1 MKRLFLGVFGGF
13 CVVIVLIGVFNFIH
27 FSKLHSIQQE
37 LVRIDRIAQDLQDHK
52 ESLQDFGQHKQL
64 FDHIAVSEAVLNSAN
79 EQFWNATAVSL
90 SEPGK
95 SQSEKTSV
103 YRISRCKRE
112 ISSLQKLEAQ
122 LITSAGTIGFKD
134 QGLIGRL
141 RSKAH
146 FIEQSYPQFNM
157 RLLSLRRHEK
167 DFLMRL
173 DPVYLQKMHDEI
185 ELWKSET
192 TLPDEVLIYSSNF
205 DSLATACLDLFGKTG
220 LYARWNSSFDVLQR
234 EIRMQRSVLLR
245 ESFAAS
251 SGARFVNLLIN
262 SLAIL
267 IALGCTI
274 HFTRR
279 FSSQVVQLQKSMEQ
293 YIAANY
299 SYSSDLLLKIPRN
312 EFGKITVHFLQL
324 TRKIKADM
332 QLLEDRVARRTRS
345 LEIKNAQLE
354 LQHLEIMDS
363 LRYARDLQQ
372 SLLVSRTKVLRSF
385 REALIH
391 YLPKDIVGGD
401 FYWLREVTGAN
412 VHRTYFALADC
423 TGHGVPGAL
432 LSVMGMNALDELVES
447 GTEQPADLL
456 NELRSLVTRRLN
468 THEDKRNDGM
478 DLALFMWDHKTNELM
493 FAGAQM
499 PLWIIRKGGIIELKG
514 QRMPIGYTF
523 FEVNPFRQQTVQLL
537 AGDKLVLFSDGIV
550 DQFGG
555 SADKKLGKKAL
566 RELLTKYAD
575 EPGKT
580 LYSKLVLQ
588 HEQWKGQTEQTDDC
602 TLVLL
607 EPSIIN
613 GAVMKVH
620 RRSVK
625 LNEKQHATPV
635 IPIGTASEKN
645 GSLVKS

>member
-13 CVVIVLIGVFNFIH
+13 CVVILFIGIFNFIH
-27 FSKLHSIQQE
+27 FSRLHSIQQE
-37 LVRIDRIAQDLQDHK
+37 LVRIDSIAQELQDHK
-52 ESLQDFGQHKQL
+52 ESLRPFGQHMQF
-64 FDHIAVSEAVLNSAN
+64 FDHIAVSREVLNEAN
-79 EQFWNATAVSL
+79 DEFWKTAAASL
-90 SEPGK
+90 TAQTK
-95 SQSEKTSV
+95 SRSGISGSSSGIEKA
-103 YRISRCKRE
+103 IL
-112 ISSLQKLEAQ
+112 SLKQKEEQ
-122 LITSAGTIGFKD
+122 LIDNAAAIGFKD
-134 QGLIGRL
+134 KGLIGRL
-141 RSKAH
+141 RVKAH
-146 FIEQSYPQFNM
+146 LIEKNFPRHKM

-173 DPVYLQKMHDEI
+173 DPVYQQKMREEI
-185 ELWKSET
+185 ALWKSEAA
-192 TLPDEVLIYSSNF
+192 LPDEVVIYSSNF
-205 DSLATACLDLFGKTG
+205 DSLAVDCMELFGKKG
-220 LYARWNSSFDVLQR
+220 LYATWDSDFEKLQKN
-234 EIRMQRSVLLR
+234 IRLQRSVLLK

-251 SGARFVNLLIN
+251 SGARSLNTIMN

-267 IALGCTI
+267 LALICTI

-299 SYSSDLLLKIPRN
+299 SYSSDILLKIPRN

-345 LEIKNAQLE
+345 LEIKNSQLE

-372 SLLVSRTKVLRSF
+372 SLLVSKIKVARSF
-385 REALIH
+385 HEAFIH
-391 YLPKDIVGGD
+391 YQPKNIVGGD
-401 FYWLREVTGAN
+401 FYWLKEITGRQI
-412 VHRTYFALADC
+412 HRTYFALADC

-456 NELRSLVTRRLN
+456 NELRSLFTRRLN
-468 THEDKRNDGM
+468 THKDKRNDGM
-478 DLALFMWDHKTNELM
+478 DLALVMWDHQTNELT

-499 PLWIIRKGGIIELKG
+499 PLWIIRNRELIELKG

-523 FEVNPFRQQTVQLL
+523 FEVTPFHQQTIQLQKN
-537 AGDKLVLFSDGIV
+537 DKLVLFSDGMT

-555 SADKKLGKKAL
+555 AANKKLGKKAL
-566 RELLTKYAD
+566 RELLIKHAD

-580 LYSKLVLQ
+580 IYSKLTLQ

-602 TLVLL
+602 TLVIL
-607 EPSIIN
+607 EPLIMPAAIRI
-613 GAVMKVH
+613 AQ
-620 RRSVK
+620 RRQTRLAESTVSMRI
-625 LNEKQHATPV
+625 TR
-635 IPIGTASEKN
+635 
-645 GSLVKS
+645 